1 MSQPSSDLVDFG
13 AELQPGPEMQDPGM
27 MAPPTPVRKQGFSIY
42 TIMLILSFTFLTVAT
57 ILLFIN
63 VGNFK

>member
-1 MSQPSSDLVDFG
+1 MSQPSSDFGDFG
-13 AELQPGPEMQDPGM
+13 AELPVSDEMQNSGFVPQ
-27 MAPPTPVRKQGFSIY
+27 TPVRKQGFSIY

-63 VGNFK
+63 VGKFN